1 MRQELESAMRHCKGK
16 VARREYSEQLRDRNV
31 SFSTSWS
38 VGVVESRRGWG
49 GCDGWVD
56 VASEVRDALERLS
69 KKSTKE
75 DAVGS
80 RDQRAAPHARLVP
93 DN

>member
-1 MRQELESAMRHCKGK
+1 M
-16 VARREYSEQLRDRNV
+16 
-31 SFSTSWS
+31 
-38 VGVVESRRGWG
+38 G

-75 DAVGS
+75 DAVSS
-80 RDQRAAPHARLVP
+80 RDQPAAPHARLVP

>member
-1 MRQELESAMRHCKGK
+1 MK
-16 VARREYSEQLRDRNV
+16 V
-31 SFSTSWS
+31 
-38 VGVVESRRGWG
+38 GMG

-75 DAVGS
+75 QVAFS
-80 RDQRAAPHARLVP
+80 RDQSAAPHARASAG
-93 DN
+93 

>member
-1 MRQELESAMRHCKGK
+1 M
-16 VARREYSEQLRDRNV
+16 
-31 SFSTSWS
+31 
-38 VGVVESRRGWG
+38 G
-49 GCDGWVD
+49 GCDGWVG

-75 DAVGS
+75 HGVVS
-80 RDQRAAPHARLVP
+80 RDQPAAPGDADARLVP